1 MQDID
6 FDLAG
11 ARKAGAKPAQLS
23 SYFKSNFNLDFDF
36 DGAYKAGATDNQ
48 ILSYLNQSYSDLKKK
63 RKFWSRFWSK
73 IFPYTIKIH
82 IKRRG
87 S

>member
-36 DGAYKAGATDNQ
+36 QQNSIQRFAALRWLEIRN
-48 ILSYLNQSYSDLKKK
+48 LS
-63 RKFWSRFWSK
+63 
-73 IFPYTIKIH
+73 IFGLTKT
-82 IKRRG
+82 
-87 S
+87 

>member
-63 RKFWSRFWSK
+63 E
-73 IFPYTIKIH
+73 ILE
-82 IKRRG
+82 
-87 S
+87 